1 MLVADVPLKHL
12 VILTIR
18 RWNKT
23 KVNNKQK
30 KIKNPNQVQQGI
42 ASMARSVGKKT
53 MGKSGL

>member
-30 KIKNPNQVQQGI
+30 KSKIQIRFSKALRQWPD
-42 ASMARSVGKKT
+42 RSGKKT